1 METLEESSDA
11 EAGDV
16 LACANAPPS
25 PVHLGIPCERGLPLF
40 AFMLACQSA
49 TIWAYFPHAP
59 RGIGRV
65 SESCR
70 QKTRECVRMRG
81 CYWSSWADS
90 AFNALKFADSCFVIR
105 IYS

>member
-70 QKTRECVRMRG
+70 QKKRECV
-81 CYWSSWADS
+81 
-90 AFNALKFADSCFVIR
+90 
-105 IYS
+105 